1 MTSIITGDS
10 SMSGCV
16 IAVLAAA
23 LLAYLL
29 AKSWTSR
36 TATDTTD
43 TTSRQNMGTI
53 VADVLKIGA
62 LLALAVVVLALMA
75 VSVAHTRPH
84 H

>member
-1 MTSIITGDS
+1 MT
-10 SMSGCV
+10 GCV

-29 AKSWTSR
+29 ATSWSR
-36 TATDTTD
+36 PTTAPQVGTTP
-43 TTSRQNMGTI
+43 RQTLTEAVFGL
-53 VADVLKIGA
+53 LKIGA

-84 H
+84 R